1 MVSLV
6 ESCLVDTFVLF
17 WSYVRTS
24 DGTSASSFILYTTR
38 KFTPPNSIPSF
49 TYSSSRTRVIVL
61 PYFIS
66 RFTLLSWLLQI
77 SYHNEI
83 NFFGRGG
90 GCNIVNCP
98 RAIYNFA
105 NCPRTLYNIVNC
117 PGTLYNIVNCP
128 WVIFAQGTVYKTMSV
143 LGVTF
148 GDLALYF
155 NARDTDAAA
164 TRLITTITT
173 TTITVVFRPPA
184 SVSVVQR
191 ENAWEVHKD
200 YDEGAKILLQR
211 SRGGL

>member
-1 MVSLV
+1 MEHLR
-6 ESCLVDTFVLF
+6 LPLF
-17 WSYVRTS
+17 
-24 DGTSASSFILYTTR
+24 
-38 KFTPPNSIPSF
+38 FTPPGNSPLLTAFPPSPIPVVGLEWLF
-49 TYSSSRTRVIVL
+49 FLISSPGSPCCPDFCR
-61 PYFIS
+61 
-66 RFTLLSWLLQI
+66 
-77 SYHNEI
+77 YHI
-83 NFFGRGG
+83 IMKSIFLVGG
-90 GCNIVNCP
+90 ACNIVNCP

-200 YDEGAKILLQR
+200 YDYEGAKILLQR